1 MGLFLVDVVVVVFAP
16 AATFA
21 AGVLL
26 LATGFFPPAAG
37 FAGVLAAAG
46 FLPPAAGF
54 DGVLVAV
61 AGFVVVLLPEAG
73 FAGFV
78 FCAELDAC

>member
-16 AATFA
+16 AAGFA

-26 LATGFFPPAAG
+26 LAAGFFPPAAG
-37 FAGVLAAAG
+37 FAGVLA
-46 FLPPAAGF
+46 AAGF

>member
-1 MGLFLVDVVVVVFAP
+1 VGLFLVDVVVVVFAP
-16 AATFA
+16 AAGFA

-26 LATGFFPPAAG
+26 LAAGFFPPAAG

-46 FLPPAAGF
+46 F

-61 AGFVVVLLPEAG
+61 AGFVGVLLPEAG